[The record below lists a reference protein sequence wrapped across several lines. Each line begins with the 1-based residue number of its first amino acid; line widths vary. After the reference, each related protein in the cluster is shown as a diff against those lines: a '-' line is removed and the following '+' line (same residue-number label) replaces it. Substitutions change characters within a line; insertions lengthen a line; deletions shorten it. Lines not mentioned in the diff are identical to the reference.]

1 MTPPAAN
8 SLAGKIALVT
18 GASRGIGRDI
28 SIALAQAGAAV
39 ACAARRS
46 ERAQETVDKI
56 TALGA
61 RALAVSAHV
70 EQGPLVEEMFRRTE
84 TELGPIDIL
93 VNNVGIARRKSVLDM
108 TEDDWNEHLDTNA
121 KSVFLCS
128 KRAAQAMISRG
139 SGGAIVNI
147 GSIAG
152 HNAFPQRLGY
162 CASKAAVEHMTRVMA
177 TEWAKNRIR
186 VNCIAPGYI
195 ATEAIEW
202 FAQKGI
208 LDIEALKRRT
218 PMGHLGA
225 GADVGAAAVFLAS
238 DAARFITGSILT
250 VDGGWTA
257 YGYL

>member
-93 VNNVGIARRKSVLDM
+93 VNNVGIARR
-108 TEDDWNEHLDTNA
+108 
-121 KSVFLCS
+121 
-128 KRAAQAMISRG
+128 
-139 SGGAIVNI
+139 
-147 GSIAG
+147 
-152 HNAFPQRLGY
+152 
-162 CASKAAVEHMTRVMA
+162 
-177 TEWAKNRIR
+177 
-186 VNCIAPGYI
+186 
-195 ATEAIEW
+195 
-202 FAQKGI
+202 
-208 LDIEALKRRT
+208 
-218 PMGHLGA
+218 
-225 GADVGAAAVFLAS
+225 
-238 DAARFITGSILT
+238 
-250 VDGGWTA
+250 
-257 YGYL
+257 

>member
-1 MTPPAAN
+1 MKPPAAD
-8 SLAGKIALVT
+8 SLAGRIALVT

-39 ACAARRS
+39 SCVARRS

-56 TALGA
+56 RALGA
-61 RALAVSAHV
+61 RALAVGAHV
-70 EQGPLVEEMFRRTE
+70 EQGQLVEEMFRRTE
-84 TELGPIDIL
+84 AELGPVDIL
-93 VNNVGIARRKSVLDM
+93 VNNVGIARRKPVLDM
-108 TEDDWNEHLDTNA
+108 TEEDWDEHFDINA

-128 KRAAQAMISRG
+128 KRAAQAMIARASE
-139 SGGAIVNI
+139 GAIINI

-162 CASKAAVEHMTRVMA
+162 CGSKAAVEHMTRVMA

-186 VNCIAPGYI
+186 VNCIAPGFI
-195 ATEAIEW
+195 STEAIEW

-218 PMGHLGA
+218 PMGQLGA
-225 GADVGAAAVFLAS
+225 GADVGAATVFLAS
-238 DAARFITGSILT
+238 DAARFVTGSILT
-250 VDGGWTA
+250 VDGGWSA

>member
-1 MTPPAAN
+1 MTPPTAK
-8 SLAGKIALVT
+8 SLAGKVALVT
-18 GASRGIGRDI
+18 GASRGLGRDI

-39 ACAARRS
+39 SCVARSS
-46 ERAQETVDKI
+46 ERVQETVNKI

-61 RALAVSAHV
+61 RALAVGAYV
-70 EQGPLVEEMFRRTE
+70 ERGQLVDEMFCKTE
-84 TELGPIDIL
+84 AELGPVDVL
-93 VNNVGIARRKSVLDM
+93 VNNVGIARRKPVLDM
-108 TEDDWNEHLDTNA
+108 TEEDWDEHFDTNA

-139 SGGAIVNI
+139 CSGSIINI

-162 CASKAAVEHMTRVMA
+162 CGSKAAVEHMTRVMA
-177 TEWAKNRIR
+177 IEWAKSGIR

-202 FAQKGI
+202 FGQQGI
-208 LDIEALKRRT
+208 LDMEALKRRT
-218 PMGHLGA
+218 PMGHLGT
-225 GADVGAAAVFLAS
+225 GEDVGAAVVFLAS
-238 DAARFITGSILT
+238 DAARFATGSILT
-250 VDGGWTA
+250 IDGGWTA